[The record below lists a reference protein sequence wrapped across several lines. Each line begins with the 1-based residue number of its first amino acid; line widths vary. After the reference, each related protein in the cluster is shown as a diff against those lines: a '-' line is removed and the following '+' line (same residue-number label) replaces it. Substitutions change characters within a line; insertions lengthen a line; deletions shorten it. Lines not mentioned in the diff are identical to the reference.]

1 MKRNLRGILLKKRDG
16 IKPEEKKVKEASIRK
31 RLFALVDFKEAK
43 NILFYASFRSEVDT
57 MKSLQHILKQR
68 KKITLPLVDEKKSKL
83 ILYMIKNVSELVSGY
98 MGIPEPAITRGRE
111 VNVRDVDV
119 VIVPG
124 AGFDVRGNRLGYGF
138 GYYDKL
144 LSKSKRYITT
154 IALAFEEQI
163 VPEVLNEKHD
173 IKIDKIVTDKRVI
186 NCEKKHRV
194 SKRSLL

>member
-1 MKRNLRGILLKKRDG
+1 MKKNLRNILLKKRNSIG
-16 IKPEEKKVKEASIRK
+16 PEEKKLKDTAIRK
-31 RLFALVDFKEAK
+31 RLFALVDFKAAK

-57 MKSLQHILKQR
+57 MASLKRTFKQR
-68 KKITLPLVDEKKSKL
+68 KKVALPLVDEKRRKL
-83 ILYMIKNVSELVSGY
+83 FLYRIKDVSELTPGY
-98 MGIPEPAITRGRE
+98 MGIPEPGITRGRK
-111 VNVRDVDV
+111 VNLKDIDV

-144 LSKSKRYITT
+144 LSKSERHVTAV
-154 IALAFEEQI
+154 ALAFEEQI
-163 VPEVLNEKHD
+163 IPEVPGEKHD

-186 NCEKKHRV
+186 NCV

>member
-1 MKRNLRGILLKKRDG
+1 MKKNLRNKLLKKRDG
-16 IKPEEKKVKEASIRK
+16 IKPEEKKLKEAAIRK
-31 RLFALVDFKEAK
+31 RLFAMVDFKVAK

-57 MKSLQHILKQR
+57 MASLKRTFKQR
-68 KKITLPLVDEKKSKL
+68 KKVAFPRVDEKKRKL
-83 ILYMIKNVSELVSGY
+83 ILYRIKNVSELVSGY
-98 MGIPEPAITRGRE
+98 MGIPEPGITRGRK
-111 VNVRDVDV
+111 VNLKDIDV

-144 LSKSKRYITT
+144 LSKSKRHITT

-163 VPEVLNEKHD
+163 VPEVPNEKHD
-173 IKIDKIVTDKRVI
+173 IEVDKIVTDKRII
-186 NCEKKHRV
+186 NCL